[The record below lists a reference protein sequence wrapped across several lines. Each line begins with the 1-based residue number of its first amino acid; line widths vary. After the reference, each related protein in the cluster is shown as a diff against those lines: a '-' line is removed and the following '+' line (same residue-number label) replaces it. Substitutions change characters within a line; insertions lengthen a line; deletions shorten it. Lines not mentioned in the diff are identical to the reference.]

1 MSILM
6 KNILFSVGGLLS
18 AAALIWI
25 AVGIVK
31 HWWVHR
37 SFKGWNKVGARPIL
51 MLLIGCGNLCILL
64 GQLSRGIPEQ
74 TGVRYGMAAQA
85 FLVIYFLMN
94 AWLLMRRGRG

>member
-25 AVGIVK
+25 AVSIVK

-37 SFKGWNKVGARPIL
+37 SFRGMNKVGARPIL
-51 MLLIGCGNLCILL
+51 MLLIGCGNLCVLVAQL
-64 GQLSRGIPEQ
+64 GKGIPEQ
-74 TGVRYGMAAQA
+74 IGARYGMAAQA
-85 FLVIYFLMN
+85 FLVIYLLMN
-94 AWLLMRRGRG
+94 AWLMMRRGRG